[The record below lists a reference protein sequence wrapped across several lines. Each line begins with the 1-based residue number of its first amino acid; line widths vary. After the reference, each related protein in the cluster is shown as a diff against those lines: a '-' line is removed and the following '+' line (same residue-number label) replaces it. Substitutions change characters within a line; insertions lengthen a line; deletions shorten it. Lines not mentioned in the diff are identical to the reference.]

1 MRWAK
6 RQMPSALDLY
16 VVDITIIDPASVGET
31 MVQLPLLLPHELFG
45 ALYAA
50 NATLG
55 SSQWAPGEAASPGV
69 WEKAVLGPGGQ
80 EAISDFWEK
89 LEHMEWVQRHPA
101 LSAWGS
107 RSTAVPI
114 GFHGDGA
121 QFTREESMTA
131 LTWSSVMATGA
142 SLDSRFLITALPT
155 TWLAPGTLDEVFS
168 VLAWSFAA
176 MLDGFYPPVDHKGN
190 PWCDGTRANLAGK
203 PLAGGFRGVWAES
216 RGDWDWQ
223 VKCYR
228 LRGWSSTSCCHLCD
242 ATPNEG
248 PLVYT
253 DFSNEAPWRATLV
266 THDQWMA
273 EARDH
278 KQGRC
283 PLCEIPGWHL
293 SSIKIDTMHTLNLGF
308 GMHVNGNLM
317 LKMCS
322 LGRYGPLPRAHQLKR
337 CWLTFKKWCAKQ
349 GLSCSQRCFTKS
361 KIQPTDKHHPEL
373 RIKAWNSRLV
383 SAFLAHE
390 LCGGPTENDEQAL
403 MASLAWA
410 LSEFYLV
417 MELGGRFLADAECQR
432 LALAGDSM
440 LQFYHGLAKRAAEKK
455 KLVYGLR
462 PKMHMVS
469 HLCMQVLQDKRNP
482 RFFHCFK
489 DEDMIGKTV
498 KVAAK
503 CHRVTISFR
512 MMQRYMLRLSL
523 RWQGKVPTRQ
533 PRKIKRPIRTLN
545 TKRP

>member
-1 MRWAK
+1 MVATHAYPARQVSHAAHVQRDAQSAVAECGSTSVSKVTKTLANLGTRGQHQANVERDLMRWAK

-322 LGRYGPLPRAHQLKR
+322 WQHGPLPRAHPLKR
-337 CWLTFKKWCAKQ
+337 CWKWCAKQ
-349 GLSCSQRCFTKS
+349 GLSCSQ
-361 KIQPTDKHHPEL
+361 
-373 RIKAWNSRLV
+373 
-383 SAFLAHE
+383 
-390 LCGGPTENDEQAL
+390 
-403 MASLAWA
+403 
-410 LSEFYLV
+410 
-417 MELGGRFLADAECQR
+417 
-432 LALAGDSM
+432 
-440 LQFYHGLAKRAAEKK
+440 
-455 KLVYGLR
+455 
-462 PKMHMVS
+462 
-469 HLCMQVLQDKRNP
+469 
-482 RFFHCFK
+482 
-489 DEDMIGKTV
+489 
-498 KVAAK
+498 
-503 CHRVTISFR
+503 
-512 MMQRYMLRLSL
+512 
-523 RWQGKVPTRQ
+523 
-533 PRKIKRPIRTLN
+533 
-545 TKRP
+545 